1 MGKNEINNKNRIL
14 FSYFPIFG
22 IVFTFQIL
30 YIAYQSFHILLPS
43 NIANN
48 ANIK

>member
-1 MGKNEINNKNRIL
+1 MGKIEINNKNRIL
-14 FSYFPIFG
+14 FSYFSIFS
-22 IVFTFQIL
+22 IVFAFQIL
-30 YIAYQSFHILLPS
+30 YIVHQSFHILLPS